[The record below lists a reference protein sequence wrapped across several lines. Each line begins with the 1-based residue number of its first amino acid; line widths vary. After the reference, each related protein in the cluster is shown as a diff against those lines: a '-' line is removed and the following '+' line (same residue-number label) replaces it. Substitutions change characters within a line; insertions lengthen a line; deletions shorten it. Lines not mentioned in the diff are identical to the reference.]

1 MAEMLGIDVGGSKIL
16 AHVGDGTPKWS
27 RRVRNS
33 RLCGPAELIEI
44 LLALVGD
51 AAAAGHEIKAL
62 GVGFPGLVDGNRGLV
77 RSSVILNGWRDVPL
91 TALLEERLGMPVAVD
106 NDVNCH
112 ALAEVALRAPP
123 TRPSFLLVSIGTGIG
138 GALVLDGRLHRGAA
152 GLAGEIGHVVVR
164 TDGPVC
170 ECGRQGCLGVMAAG
184 EKIQHA
190 LGLSADAF
198 ERRAAADDP
207 TVLAA
212 MSYAAGLLGEALA
225 SALNVLDV
233 GLVVLSGG
241 LARRFILDATRV
253 ARAQAFP
260 EIAAATIFEL
270 ARAGSGGGATGAA
283 SLARMEWERRNG

>member
-1 MAEMLGIDVGGSKIL
+1 MAEMLGVDVGGSKIL
-16 AHVGDGTPKWS
+16 AHVGEGTPLWS
-27 RRVRNS
+27 HRVRNS
-33 RLCGPAELIEI
+33 RLCVPAVLIET

-51 AAAAGHEIKAL
+51 AAAAGHDIKSL
-62 GVGFPGLVDGNRGLV
+62 GLGFPGLVDGNRGLV

-91 TALLEERLGMPVAVD
+91 AALIEERLGIPVAVD
-106 NDVNCH
+106 NDVNCY
-112 ALAEVALRAPP
+112 AMAELALRAPP
-123 TRPSFLLVSIGTGIG
+123 SRPSFLLVSIGTGIR

-170 ECGRQGCLGVMAAG
+170 ECGRRGCLGVMAGG
-184 EKIQHA
+184 EKIQHT
-190 LGLSADAF
+190 LGLSADAL
-198 ERRAAADDP
+198 ERRAVADDP

-212 MSYAAGLLGEALA
+212 VSHAAGLVGEVLA

-241 LARRFILDATRV
+241 LASRFILNATRV

-260 EIAAATIFEL
+260 EISAGTIFEL

-283 SLARMEWERRNG
+283 FLARLEWERRNG